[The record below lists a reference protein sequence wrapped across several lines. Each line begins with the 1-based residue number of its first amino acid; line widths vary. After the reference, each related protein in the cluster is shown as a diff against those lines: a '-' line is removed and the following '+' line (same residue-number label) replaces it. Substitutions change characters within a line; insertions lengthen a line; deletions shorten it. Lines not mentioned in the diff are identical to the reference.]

1 VGLSQSGLVAGTRS
15 WLRGYANARFARY
28 TNARFVRFMGVSALA
43 LATSLI
49 LVGLCA
55 ATGVDAVAAALIS
68 QIGGA
73 VVSYVLSRRA
83 WERKGKPDVLRETI
97 PFWVVF
103 AIATVISTA
112 ATKLG
117 YRLAAWHHL
126 SGLHKVIVVEG
137 IYLLANIITFLMR
150 FVIFHYILFADK
162 SKGSTDAADGLPAP
176 GHPEKLDAPAAET
189 PAPDELAS
197 SSAKTPTA
205 G

>member
-1 VGLSQSGLVAGTRS
+1 MAGTRSGLAAGTRS

-43 LATSLI
+43 LGTSLL
-49 LVGLCA
+49 LVGICA
-55 ATGVDAVAAALIS
+55 AIGVDAIAAALIS

-73 VVSYVLSRRA
+73 IVSYVLSRRA

-103 AIATVISTA
+103 GVATAISTA

-150 FVIFHYILFADK
+150 FVIFHYILFADRAK
-162 SKGSTDAADGLPAP
+162 KAKKAAEDV
-176 GHPEKLDAPAAET
+176 PAAAGRPEALEVPADDAQAMEMTSSDKT
-189 PAPDELAS
+189 PA
-197 SSAKTPTA
+197 
-205 G
+205 

>member
-1 VGLSQSGLVAGTRS
+1 MGLSQSGLVAGARG

-73 VVSYVLSRRA
+73 IVSYVLSRRA

-103 AIATVISTA
+103 AIATAISTA

-137 IYLLANIITFLMR
+137 IYLLANIVTFLMR

-162 SKGSTDAADGLPAP
+162 SKGAKDAADGLPAQ
-176 GHPEKLDAPAAET
+176 GHPEKLDAPGAD
-189 PAPDELAS
+189 APTADEMAS
-197 SSAKTPTA
+197 SSSKTAA